1 MQCLGYKD
9 KHVSDK
15 TDKIG
20 EKLLRERSES
30 SWREGRHFVS
40 VAARMAANQ
49 PGVT

>member
-1 MQCLGYKD
+1 MQCLGYKG

-30 SWREGRHFVS
+30 RAG
-40 VAARMAANQ
+40 
-49 PGVT
+49 GKGDTL